1 MTKEAGDEQN
11 QDSERHCGAGAQGWQ
26 AVRGSS
32 ELTDVGRLLKKL
44 AVEAALGADSD
55 DYQAM
60 MITRP

>member
-11 QDSERHCGAGAQGWQ
+11 QDSERHYDAGAQSWQ
-26 AVRGSS
+26 AVRGTS

-44 AVEAALGADSD
+44 AVEAALWADGD
-55 DYQAM
+55 DHQAM